1 MSSDLHAAR
10 QGIGRGLAIVVTGPS
25 GAGKNSVIDAVMER
39 LPNLVYSISYTSRE
53 CRDCEEPGK
62 DYFFVSKEE
71 FQARID
77 CNDFLEHVT
86 YVGDHYGT
94 SRSQIE
100 EAMAAGFDVVLNIEV
115 EGARKVMQSGMGD
128 HRVIFVFL
136 TPSSLDE
143 LEQRLRKRNTE
154 DEAEMAKRLVTAR
167 EEMKALAEFDYLV
180 LNDAIED
187 AIDELRAIILAER
200 SRITQT

>member
-1 MSSDLHAAR
+1 
-10 QGIGRGLAIVVTGPS
+10 
-25 GAGKNSVIDAVMER
+25 
-39 LPNLVYSISYTSRE
+39 
-53 CRDCEEPGK
+53 
-62 DYFFVSKEE
+62 
-71 FQARID
+71 
-77 CNDFLEHVT
+77 
-86 YVGDHYGT
+86 
-94 SRSQIE
+94 
-100 EAMAAGFDVVLNIEV
+100 MAAGFDVVLNIEV